1 MFNPGDVVQVKKE
14 FIEEFM
20 KDDPIGI
27 VINKCDENIYVIL
40 RAEVGEM
47 IIQERTYELHKL
59 EPSDEYISTEEFM
72 VMVRSRYKS
81 GVNDALFVEMFWDK
95 VEIQNKAK
103 KQCMDCESTE
113 KIIDRFEMGI
123 KNKIEEVLSNPEFK
137 EDFEYILGEDWDA
150 EKLNTLIVRDCINM
164 IQRRLVAD

>member
-14 FIEEFM
+14 FMKEYM

-27 VINKCDENIYVIL
+27 VINKREENIYVIL
-40 RAEVGEM
+40 RAGVGEM
-47 IIQERTYELHKL
+47 IIQERTFELHEL

-81 GVNDALFVEMFWDK
+81 GVDDALFVEMFWDK

-113 KIIDRFEMGI
+113 KIIDRLEMGI

-137 EDFEYILGEDWDA
+137 EDFEYILGEDWNA
-150 EKLNTLIVRDCINM
+150 EQLNTFMVRDCINM
-164 IQRRLVAD
+164 IQSRLVMD